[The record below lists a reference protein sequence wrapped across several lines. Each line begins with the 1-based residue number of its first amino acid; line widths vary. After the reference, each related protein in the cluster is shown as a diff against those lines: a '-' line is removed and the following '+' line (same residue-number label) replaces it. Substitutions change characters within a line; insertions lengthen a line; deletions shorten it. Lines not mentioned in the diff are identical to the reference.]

1 MSALLNKWTQKNNE
15 TSQKP
20 FFGLKAFCD
29 SIPVILQVK
38 SFDALVGLLTCSVF
52 ITPSQL
58 L

>member
-1 MSALLNKWTQKNNE
+1 MSALLNKWTQKITKQVRNL
-15 TSQKP
+15 